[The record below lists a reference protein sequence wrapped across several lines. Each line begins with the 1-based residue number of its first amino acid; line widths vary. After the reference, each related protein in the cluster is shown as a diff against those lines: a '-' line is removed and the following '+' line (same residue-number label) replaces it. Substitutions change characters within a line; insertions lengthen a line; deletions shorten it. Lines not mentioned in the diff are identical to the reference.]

1 MSEAEHRATDNN
13 ADQGAGQAGEQAEQS
28 LMDHLVELRDRLM
41 HMVLAVLIVFIALFA
56 FSEDIFTIAADP
68 LLQLMPEGTSMI
80 ATGVTSPFLVPFKL
94 VLLLSVLLTV
104 PYLLHQIWAFIA
116 PGLYRHEKRLAG
128 PLLISSVLLFYCG
141 IAFAYFVIFP
151 ILFAFFI
158 GISPE
163 GVEVMTDIGQYL
175 DFIIAIFFAFG
186 IAFEVPVATFLLIA
200 AGATTPEKLAG
211 KRPYIIIGAFFVGM
225 LLTPPDVISQSLL
238 AIPIWLLFE
247 LGLIMSRIFLKDK
260 IEKNV
265 IMETDDFEL
274 IEQPAASAGG
284 AGSAAPSQPPGGAGD
299 FPRDD
304 HDAEGNPIDAQ
315 TSTDEN
321 EQVDQQQ
328 DEADRD
334 EEDRDEEDKDLSDEE
349 MEALFDEAEREEK
362 ENLTRDE
369 ADSEESDKHKQDNKG
384 DDKSGAKSNDKSND
398 KGDNGDEDKDRR

>member
-1 MSEAEHRATDNN
+1 MSEAEHRATDKS
-13 ADQGAGQAGEQAEQS
+13 ADQAGDQAEQS

-56 FSEDIFTIAADP
+56 FSEDIFTFAAEP
-68 LLQLMPEGTSMI
+68 LLKLMPEGTSMI

-141 IAFAYFVIFP
+141 IAFAYYVIFP

-200 AGATTPEKLAG
+200 AGATTPEKLAD

-274 IEQPAASAGG
+274 IEQSPAAAGG
-284 AGSAAPSQPPGGAGD
+284 AGSAAPTPPPAGAGD
-299 FPRDD
+299 FPQDD
-304 HDAEGNPIDAQ
+304 HDAEGNPIAAQ
-315 TSTDEN
+315 TPADDAARTEK
-321 EQVDQQQ
+321 
-328 DEADRD
+328 DRD
-334 EEDRDEEDKDLSDEE
+334 EEDQDEEQKDLSDEE
-349 MEALFDEAEREEK
+349 LEALFDEAEREEA
-362 ENLTRDE
+362 ENLARGEEDKDASDQARDE
-369 ADSEESDKHKQDNKG
+369 RDRR
-384 DDKSGAKSNDKSND
+384 
-398 KGDNGDEDKDRR
+398 DEDKDGDKDRK

>member
-1 MSEAEHRATDNN
+1 MSEAEHRATDQG
-13 ADQGAGQAGEQAEQS
+13 ADQAGDQAEQS

-56 FSEDIFTIAADP
+56 FSEDIFTFAADP

-141 IAFAYFVIFP
+141 IAFAYYVIFP

-247 LGLIMSRIFLKDK
+247 LGLVMSRIFLKDK

-274 IEQPAASAGG
+274 IEQPASSAGG
-284 AGSAAPSQPPGGAGD
+284 AGSAAPSGPPGGAGD

-304 HDAEGNPIDAQ
+304 HDAEGNPIGAH
-315 TSTDEN
+315 TSADDEG
-321 EQVDQQQ
+321 Q
-328 DEADRD
+328 DE
-334 EEDRDEEDKDLSDEE
+334 EEKDLNDDD
-349 MEALFDEAEREEK
+349 MEALFDEAEREEQ
-362 ENLTRDE
+362 ENLARDQ
-369 ADSEESDKHKQDNKG
+369 ADSEESDKDKQDEG
-384 DDKSGAKSNDKSND
+384 DD
-398 KGDNGDEDKDRR
+398 KGDNGDKDKDRK